1 MRALCQPIPLLSLA
15 KSLWLLPNK
24 LGNINVWL
32 LRSLLRKYPNFPD
45 MRAALAAALW
55 GVGEE
60 AKAESEWQR
69 VDDPRY
75 R

>member
-1 MRALCQPIPLLSLA
+1 M
-15 KSLWLLPNK
+15 
-24 LGNINVWL
+24 
-32 LRSLLRKYPNFPD
+32 LRKYPEFPD

-55 GVGEE
+55 EAGEE

-75 R
+75 RWVGSGGVGVCVCVCV